1 MDGTSPAAPRVVLQD
16 GQRRRWLCF
25 GEPIRVLRAEST
37 DQVLAALYEAEQA
50 VEAEGL
56 YAAGL
61 VAYEAAPSFDP
72 VLKVRAQP
80 DLPLLWL
87 GLFLAPEVW
96 SDLPGTALAHTLGTW
111 GPAIDR
117 ATYHQAIAAIKEQ
130 IAAGYTYQ
138 INYTFPL
145 GAAFNGEPWPLFLQL
160 ASAQRGRYAAYV
172 DTGRHVVCSASP
184 ELFFQRADGV
194 LTSRPMKGTAPR
206 GRTFTE
212 DEAQRAWL
220 FASEKNRAENVMI
233 VDMIR
238 NDMGRIAEVGSV
250 RVPALFEVERYPT
263 VLQMTSTVTSRTN
276 ASVAEVFKALFPC
289 ASITGAPK
297 VSAMGIIADL
307 EPAARGVYTGAIG
320 YLAPGGRAQFN
331 VAIRTVVVD
340 RQTGRATYGVG
351 SGVVWDSDADEEY
364 DECLLK
370 ARVLGVQPAEFEL
383 LETMLWRPETGIV
396 LWDRH
401 LERLAGSAEYF
412 GLAVDLGNIEHEVA
426 AAVASLPGEPHR
438 LRLLVDQEGL
448 ARVQVQPLP
457 DAPNHQPV
465 RIGLAP
471 QPIDRGDVFFY
482 HKTTRREAYEAARL
496 SRPECDDV
504 LLWNERG
511 EITETCL
518 ANVAV
523 RLDGEL
529 VTPPVDCGLLAGTL
543 RGWLLEQ
550 GRLQER
556 VITVD
561 DLASCDEIYIMNSVR
576 GMREAMLVGRK
587 K

>member
-16 GQRRRWLCF
+16 GQRRRWLSF
-25 GEPIRVLRAEST
+25 GEPIRVLKAELT
-37 DQVLAALYEAEQA
+37 DQVFAALHEAEQA

-56 YAAGL
+56 YAAGF
-61 VAYEAAPSFDP
+61 VAYEAAPGFDP
-72 VLKVRAQP
+72 ALKVREQP

-87 GLFLAPEVW
+87 GLFPAPEVW
-96 SDLPGTALAHTLGTW
+96 SDLPVTALAHTLGTW
-111 GPAIDR
+111 EPAIDR
-117 ATYHQAIAAIKEQ
+117 ATYRQAIAAIKEQ

-145 GAAFNGEPWPLFLQL
+145 GAAFSGEPWPLFTQL
-160 ASAQRGRYAAYV
+160 ALAQRGRYAAYV

-184 ELFFQRADGV
+184 ELFFQKADGV

-276 ASVAEVFKALFPC
+276 ASVADVFKALFPC

-370 ARVLGVQPAEFEL
+370 ARVLGVQRPDFEL
-383 LETMLWRPETGIV
+383 LETMLWRPETGV
-396 LWDRH
+396 FLLDRH

-412 GLAVDLGNIEHEVA
+412 GMAVDLGEYRA
-426 AAVASLPGEPHR
+426 
-438 LRLLVDQEGL
+438 
-448 ARVQVQPLP
+448 
-457 DAPNHQPV
+457 
-465 RIGLAP
+465 
-471 QPIDRGDVFFY
+471 
-482 HKTTRREAYEAARL
+482 
-496 SRPECDDV
+496 
-504 LLWNERG
+504 
-511 EITETCL
+511 
-518 ANVAV
+518 
-523 RLDGEL
+523 
-529 VTPPVDCGLLAGTL
+529 
-543 RGWLLEQ
+543 
-550 GRLQER
+550 
-556 VITVD
+556 
-561 DLASCDEIYIMNSVR
+561 
-576 GMREAMLVGRK
+576 
-587 K
+587 

>member
-1 MDGTSPAAPRVVLQD
+1 MDGRSTAAPRVVLQD

-37 DQVLAALYEAEQA
+37 DQVLAALQEAEQA
-50 VEAEGL
+50 VEVEGL
-56 YAAGL
+56 YAAGF
-61 VAYEAAPSFDP
+61 VAYEAAPGFDSALR
-72 VLKVRAQP
+72 VQRVREQP

-87 GLFLAPEVW
+87 GLFDAPEVC
-96 SDLPGTALAHTLGTW
+96 SDLQDTVLAYTLGTW
-111 GPAIDR
+111 EPAVDR
-117 ATYHQAIAAIKEQ
+117 AAYRQAIAAIKEL

-160 ASAQRGRYAAYV
+160 ALAQRGRYAAYV

-206 GRTFTE
+206 GRTITE

-238 NDMGRIAEVGSV
+238 NDMGRVAEVGSV
-250 RVPALFEVERYPT
+250 RVPVLFEVERYPT

-276 ASVAEVFKALFPC
+276 ASVADVFKALFPC

-351 SGVVWDSDADEEY
+351 SGVVWDSDTDEEY

-370 ARVLGVQPAEFEL
+370 ARVLSCAE
-383 LETMLWRPETGIV
+383 
-396 LWDRH
+396 
-401 LERLAGSAEYF
+401 A
-412 GLAVDLGNIEHEVA
+412 
-426 AAVASLPGEPHR
+426 
-438 LRLLVDQEGL
+438 
-448 ARVQVQPLP
+448 
-457 DAPNHQPV
+457 
-465 RIGLAP
+465 
-471 QPIDRGDVFFY
+471 
-482 HKTTRREAYEAARL
+482 
-496 SRPECDDV
+496 
-504 LLWNERG
+504 
-511 EITETCL
+511 
-518 ANVAV
+518 
-523 RLDGEL
+523 
-529 VTPPVDCGLLAGTL
+529 
-543 RGWLLEQ
+543 
-550 GRLQER
+550 
-556 VITVD
+556 
-561 DLASCDEIYIMNSVR
+561 
-576 GMREAMLVGRK
+576 
-587 K
+587 

>member
-1 MDGTSPAAPRVVLQD
+1 MDWTNQAPWRVVLQD

-25 GEPIRVLRAEST
+25 GEPIRVLKAKST
-37 DQVLAALYEAEQA
+37 DQVLAALHEAEQA

-56 YAAGL
+56 YAAGF
-61 VAYEAAPSFDP
+61 VAYEAAPGFDP
-72 VLKVRAQP
+72 ALRAQRVREQL
-80 DLPLLWL
+80 DIPLLWL
-87 GLFLAPEVW
+87 GLFHEPEVW
-96 SDLPGTALAHTLGTW
+96 SDLPDAALAHTPGPW
-111 GPAIDR
+111 EPAIDR
-117 ATYHQAIAAIKEQ
+117 ATYRQAVAAIKEQ

-145 GAAFNGEPWPLFLQL
+145 VADFKGEPWPLFIQL
-160 ASAQRGRYAAYV
+160 AAAQRGRYAAYV

-206 GRTFTE
+206 GRTLTE

-238 NDMGRIAEVGSV
+238 NDMGRVAEVGSV
-250 RVPALFEVERYPT
+250 RVPELFEVERYPT

-276 ASVAEVFKALFPC
+276 ASFADIFKALFPC

-307 EPAARGVYTGAIG
+307 EPAGRGVYTGAIG

-370 ARVLGVQPAEFEL
+370 ARVLAAKRPDFEL
-383 LETMLWRPETGIV
+383 LETMLW
-396 LWDRH
+396 
-401 LERLAGSAEYF
+401 
-412 GLAVDLGNIEHEVA
+412 
-426 AAVASLPGEPHR
+426 
-438 LRLLVDQEGL
+438 
-448 ARVQVQPLP
+448 LP
-457 DAPNHQPV
+457 D
-465 RIGLAP
+465 
-471 QPIDRGDVFFY
+471 DGD
-482 HKTTRREAYEAARL
+482 L
-496 SRPECDDV
+496 PSRPTSAK
-504 LLWNERG
+504 
-511 EITETCL
+511 I
-518 ANVAV
+518 
-523 RLDGEL
+523 
-529 VTPPVDCGLLAGTL
+529 
-543 RGWLLEQ
+543 
-550 GRLQER
+550 GRLCR
-556 VITVD
+556 VLQHRRRFRTHR
-561 DLASCDEIYIMNSVR
+561 A
-576 GMREAMLVGRK
+576 
-587 K
+587 